1 MSNAE
6 NVVFLAR
13 KNKKPIKCVFLKFYK
28 ENLLQNLCLSTEKVK
43 FPHRYVNKILF
54 VILLKHIR

>member
-13 KNKKPIKCVFLKFYK
+13 KNKKPIKCVFSKFYK
-28 ENLLQNLCLSTEKVK
+28 ENLLQNLYLSTGKVK
-43 FPHRYVNKILF
+43 FPHRYVNKIYF
-54 VILLKHIR
+54 SNS